1 MTRNCARVQNNCR
14 HLPAPSA
21 EAELGTA
28 RFRNRR
34 SETLPA
40 PRRGPPDETMVE
52 RPQIAR
58 LLAAR
63 PTIKGDRLPG
73 RDGVTVARR
82 ADRSPLGLDRGRAR
96 CSSALRPV
104 TPRHGPRAPIKRSAD
119 CTRLVSAFTDPVVL
133 VKAAAKALRELP
145 CTLPQRRIE
154 GGVKSLASL
163 DESVRGTFAPAREV
177 KGVVAPVP
185 GTGVKAYSA
194 QLFGRLRVFLA
205 AIGTNHDDA
214 RGRLHF
220 SDAIVAHRY
229 SFRMA
234 PPRIHRAANREHST
248 KREKPAS
255 GPDGL
260 SRPIFRILV
269 SRFRSSLA
277 ARS

>member
-1 MTRNCARVQNNCR
+1 LFV
-14 HLPAPSA
+14 
-21 EAELGTA
+21 G
-28 RFRNRR
+28 
-34 SETLPA
+34 
-40 PRRGPPDETMVE
+40 
-52 RPQIAR
+52 
-58 LLAAR
+58 LAAGHATTR
-63 PTIKGDRLPG
+63 TTSTDQAIGRLHAL
-73 RDGVTVARR
+73 GVGLHRSSRIGEGGGKSVA
-82 ADRSPLGLDRGRAR
+82 
-96 CSSALRPV
+96 
-104 TPRHGPRAPIKRSAD
+104 I
-119 CTRLVSAFTDPVVL
+119 
-133 VKAAAKALRELP
+133 ELP